1 MTDHR
6 PPTNHWRKWLLLAA
20 AFVVILLL
28 APHPELRLL
37 LPFIDAVGIDLFVV
51 LVASQA
57 WSYFKPL
64 LHRLYRSLV
73 LPVLQALYALVVYFL
88 YIAGP
93 YFDAQVASRFPNCE
107 LRSNNSFKPTLLRKA
122 A

>member
-1 MTDHR
+1 M
-6 PPTNHWRKWLLLAA
+6 
-20 AFVVILLL
+20 ILLL

-73 LPVLQALYALVVYFL
+73 LPVLQAL
-88 YIAGP
+88 
-93 YFDAQVASRFPNCE
+93 
-107 LRSNNSFKPTLLRKA
+107 
-122 A
+122 

>member
-1 MTDHR
+1 M
-6 PPTNHWRKWLLLAA
+6 
-20 AFVVILLL
+20 ILLL

-51 LVASQA
+51 LVASQT

-64 LHRLYRSLV
+64 LRRLYRSLI
-73 LPVLQALYALVVYFL
+73 LPVLQVLYALVVYFL